1 VKIKSWLLVFLWVFF
16 QQSTVVASGLIHQPG
31 REPIEISERS
41 IFKTLEELQS
51 FRNRTTWEKQNQ
63 VANYLY
69 NKLKPYKTLD
79 VSYHFYTAEGK
90 IWKNV
95 VTRLSGK
102 KDPETVYIVCAHYD
116 SHPAG
121 WESHRS
127 APGADDNGTGVAV
140 LLEGARFLAGNP
152 GNNTVEWIF
161 FSNEEQGHK
170 GSQAYAQELAAK
182 GRSLKGVINIDT
194 IGYTQPSLTALWRE
208 TQGKGFLRKG
218 RYLAKQMIKK
228 PIYFI
233 QTGFKN
239 PNEILLIGGRPANT
253 SFIENIYSRLKGG
266 DIGVKKNIGPQCG

>member
-1 VKIKSWLLVFLWVFF
+1 
-16 QQSTVVASGLIHQPG
+16 
-31 REPIEISERS
+31 
-41 IFKTLEELQS
+41 LEELQS